1 MSKPEVRLSDFVFVQ
16 GELRS
21 GLAMVSQMHRQSVVG
36 DPVPASSVLSVYG
49 TLVAVLLR
57 LDRMEERLGLNDPLS
72 VEVKK

>member
-1 MSKPEVRLSDFVFVQ
+1 MKSEVRLSDFVFVQ

-21 GLAMVSQMHRQSVVG
+21 ATATVSQLHKQSVVG
-36 DPVPASSVLSVYG
+36 DPVPASSLLSVYG

-57 LDRMEERLGLNDPLS
+57 LDRMEERLGLNDPLI